1 MRTTLL
7 RFLVV
12 GTAFGLL
19 ACGMSGSGATSGAI
33 DPAASGG
40 VPTTGSGGAN
50 AAGGVSSVTSSSAP
64 SGAGGATIS
73 ITTAAGGSLGM
84 GGAAGSSSLGSGG
97 SLGMGGRASS
107 GGAMSAGG
115 AVGMG
120 GAMSLGGNS
129 SMGGSSSASMD
140 AGAPRADAGALS
152 PDTGA
157 ATDTLVPADSGD
169 KFTPVGTNPFVMTA
183 YDPFSTF
190 AADVDT
196 ASYDIFRRDA
206 AQGLL
211 PAASSVRLEEYVN
224 YFSYDYPAPI
234 EGSPY
239 PFQIS
244 LAAANQVFDRGTALL
259 RVGIQAMQQPA
270 FVKKATN
277 LVFLLDVSGSMADA
291 NKLPLVQKLILATLD
306 QLDASDHVSIVTYS
320 TTAKV
325 VLGTTSMEMK
335 DQVAAVVAG
344 LSASGSTAGAD
355 GIGLAYSQAEAGF
368 FPGGINHIVMCT
380 DGDFNVGPSST
391 AELLDLIRSKR
402 STGVTLTVLGFGS
415 GNLNDAM
422 MEAVSDAGNGIYS
435 VIIDEAS
442 ARDYAANKIL
452 ATINHVAKD
461 MKIQVEFNP
470 DKVVAYRLLGYEDRA
485 IADQDFRNDATDA
498 GEVGAG
504 HRVTAL
510 YEMVLT
516 GGTVPVPAGAPL
528 PETGEPSTL
537 PREVGQNDFVLVKVR
552 YKPVDATDATPATE
566 IAGSLPSVL
575 LAQSLGEADA
585 DMQWAVAVAALAEM
599 LKISPYADRS
609 FLPVIQAIATQQAG
623 RDPYRAEFAGLLAN
637 IAGKL

>member
-1 MRTTLL
+1 MKTTFSRL
-7 RFLVV
+7 LVV
-12 GTAFGLL
+12 VTVFGLL
-19 ACGMSGSGATSGAI
+19 GCGASSSISNSGST
-33 DPAASGG
+33 DPGQSGG
-40 VPTTGSGGAN
+40 VSAVGSGGSN
-50 AAGGVSSVTSSSAP
+50 AAGGVSSATSTSVP
-64 SGAGGATIS
+64 SGAGGVPIIIVTG
-73 ITTAAGGSLGM
+73 AGGAVGM
-84 GGAAGSSSLGSGG
+84 GGAAGALTASSGG
-97 SLGMGGRASS
+97 AMSMGGRASS
-107 GGAMSAGG
+107 GGALGSGG
-115 AVGMG
+115 ASSRG
-120 GAMSLGGNS
+120 GST
-129 SMGGSSSASMD
+129 SMGGSTMVSAAD
-140 AGAPRADAGALS
+140 AGAARADAGAAPS
-152 PDTGA
+152 PDSGV
-157 ATDTLVPADSGD
+157 ATDTLVRADSGD
-169 KFTPVGTNPFVMTA
+169 KFTPVGTNPFVMTTH
-183 YDPFSTF
+183 DPFSTF

-206 AQGLL
+206 SQGLL

-259 RVGIQAMQQPA
+259 RVGIQAMQPPP

-306 QLDASDHVSIVTYS
+306 QLDASDHVSLVTYS

-325 VLGTTSMEMK
+325 VLGTTSMEK
-335 DQVAAVVAG
+335 KADVAAAVAA

-355 GIGLAYSQAEAGF
+355 GLGLAYAQAEAGF
-368 FPGGINHIVMCT
+368 IAGGINHIVLCT

-391 AELLDLIRSKR
+391 TELLSIIRGKR

-422 MEAVSDAGNGIYS
+422 MEAVADAGNGMYS

-442 ARDYAANKIL
+442 AKDYAANKIL
-452 ATINHVAKD
+452 ASITHVAKD

-485 IADQDFRNDATDA
+485 IADQNFRNDATDA
-498 GEVGAG
+498 AEIGAG

-516 GGTVPVPAGAPL
+516 GGTVPVAAGAPV
-528 PETGEPSTL
+528 PDDGEASSL
-537 PREVGQNDFVLVKVR
+537 PREVGAADFVLVKVR
-552 YKPVDATDATPATE
+552 YKTVDATDATPAIE
-566 IAGSLPSVL
+566 IAGSLPAVL
-575 LAQSLGEADA
+575 LAEGLGAADA
-585 DMQWAVAVAALAEM
+585 DMQWATAVAALAEM
-599 LKISPYADRS
+599 LKTSPYADKS
-609 FLPVIQAIATQQAG
+609 FLPTISAIATQQAG
-623 RDPYRAEFAGLLAN
+623 RDPYRAEFAGLLAK